1 MSILHIPVYGA
12 WLTGQVV
19 IASTQVMADAFRRHQ
34 KQKPIL
40 IGMPLRITSDNEIV
54 GLSASILRGRTAA
67 VARPVNHEFATSRF
81 STSSN
86 KVLPLSFSALVIAM

>member
-19 IASTQVMADAFRRHQ
+19 IASTQVMADAFRRRQ

-54 GLSASILRGRTAA
+54 GLSASITMTPGTLVCGIRGLEGGGRM
-67 VARPVNHEFATSRF
+67 FI
-81 STSSN
+81 
-86 KVLPLSFSALVIAM
+86 VLSLIHI